1 MVLGKLF
8 RIYHKNDKNGVYS
21 LLLEN
26 KNDKNE
32 TLLFESGAVGVLSM
46 QETESVKPLYSMLS
60 DMYGVL
66 GTLNL
71 SIGMNLLEKII

>member
-71 SIGMNLLEKII
+71 SIVMNLL